1 MYYNM
6 IPESKGQKSDAGLL
20 EDFIEKEKNMQYRKD
35 KKGND
40 ISLLGFGCMRFEGGG
55 IGDYFQKANDQVME
69 AIRQGINYFDTA
81 YVYKNNEKVLG
92 RILTEN
98 KCRDQIYIATKLPQ
112 YMVRSISQA
121 EKIFNQE
128 LELLQTEHVDY
139 YLMHMLNDVASWERL
154 KAMGIESWI
163 QGEDCQWK
171 N

>member
-1 MYYNM
+1 
-6 IPESKGQKSDAGLL
+6 
-20 EDFIEKEKNMQYRKD
+20 MQYRKD
-35 KKGND
+35 KKGNN

-92 RILTEN
+92 RILAEN

-121 EKIFNQE
+121 EKIFPVAKKIATALKKTYQCDGVNI
-128 LELLQTEHVDY
+128 LQNNGEAAGQTVFHLHVHVIPRYCDD
-139 YLMHMLNDVASWERL
+139 DVNIKW
-154 KAMGIESWI
+154 K
-163 QGEDCQWK
+163 QGETPDLEAVAAEIKK
-171 N
+171 NL